1 MEDIKSKVYVKTDE
15 RGRIIS
21 CEGGYTA
28 PVDLSGSTEIDEGVG
43 DRFNLC
49 QSNYF
54 PGGLYTTDG
63 IPRYKLQDGAAVERT
78 AEELN
83 ADLLPKA
90 KAQRIAQSK
99 ADLAS
104 YLEAH
109 PIQWTDGEYY
119 SITAEKQQ
127 QLTSKIMAATM
138 AQTMSADYHLTWN
151 STGEVC
157 REWTLQDLSALTFAI
172 DARVTA
178 LVSYQQH
185 QEVAM
190 RNAATLED
198 LNAIVV
204 DYDSVEV
211 TA

>member
-1 MEDIKSKVYVKTDE
+1 MEIIKSKVYVQTDTQD
-15 RGRIIS
+15 RITR
-21 CEGGYTA
+21 CEGGFTTPA
-28 PVDLSGSTEIDEGVG
+28 DFTGWTQIDEGTG
-43 DRFNLC
+43 DRYNLC

-63 IPRYKLQDGAAVERT
+63 IPRYKLQDGAPVERT
-78 AEELN
+78 EE
-83 ADLLPKA
+83 DLDSDRLHVLKA
-90 KAQRIAQSK
+90 ARIAQSK

-109 PIQWTDGEYY
+109 PLQWTEGEYY

-127 QLTSKIMAATM
+127 QLTGKIMAATM
-138 AQTMSADYHLTWN
+138 AQTLSQSYTLTWN

-157 REWTLQDLSALTFAI
+157 REWTLQDLSALAFAI

-178 LVSYQQH
+178 LVSYQQA

-190 RNAATLED
+190 RDAATLEALD
-198 LNAIVV
+198 AIVV